1 MAKILVV
8 DDDALILQ
16 ALSKVLENE
25 GHEVL
30 GHTDPRKAL
39 EEKDFAV
46 IISDFMMPHVNGIEL
61 LADVRKRMPQAVR
74 LLLTAAAD
82 FKVAVD
88 AVNRGEVFR
97 LVGKPWSLADLQ
109 AVIRQSVEHY
119 HLVDDNRRLQAEL
132 TQSNAALKVVN
143 TQLE

>member
-8 DDDALILQ
+8 DDDALILR
-16 ALSKVLENE
+16 ALSKALENE
-25 GHEVL
+25 GHQVL

-46 IISDFMMPHVNGIEL
+46 VITDFMMPHVNGIEL
-61 LADVRKRMPQAVR
+61 LAELRKKQSQAVR

-97 LVGKPWSLADLQ
+97 LVAKPWSLAEVQ
-109 AVIRQSVEHY
+109 A
-119 HLVDDNRRLQAEL
+119 
-132 TQSNAALKVVN
+132 
-143 TQLE
+143 